1 MLFRPLILLLFLTL
15 PADWA
20 VAAQDVWKGVERI
33 VAIGDVH
40 GDYEQ
45 FVALLD
51 ATGLINAKEE
61 WTGGKTHLVQTGD
74 VVDRGP
80 ESRKV
85 MDLLMRLEREAR
97 KAGGDVHA
105 LIGNH
110 EAMNMYGDL
119 RYVSPEEYAAFR
131 DDKSEKRRDLFYNQ
145 HIKKMK
151 ESPPPEGLPALDGAY
166 REQWESRHPLGYFQH
181 RYHFGSNG
189 KYGKWIR
196 RHNTAIQINDTIFL
210 HGGVSPKYA
219 NHSIRRINERVREE
233 LREWSQLRGGVVMDE
248 EGPLWYRGLAGSD
261 EGALEFHLETVLSNY
276 GCDRIVVAHS
286 ATPGAVM
293 PRFGGRVILIDVG
306 MAIFYGGRLACLL
319 IEKNRAYALHR
330 GKKLELPTDSRTGLL
345 NYLKRAAALDPAP
358 SPLEAKIRQLEAQL
372 ALPAVNQ

>member
-1 MLFRPLILLLFLTL
+1 MLFRLLILLLFLTL

-51 ATGLINAKEE
+51 SAGLINAKQE
-61 WTGGKTHLVQTGD
+61 WTGGKAHLVQTGD
-74 VVDRGP
+74 VLDRGP
-80 ESRKV
+80 QSRKV

-97 KAGGDVHA
+97 KAGGYVHA

-110 EAMNMYGDL
+110 ETMNIYGDL

-131 DDKSEKRRDLFYNQ
+131 DEKSEKRRGS
-145 HIKKMK
+145 K
-151 ESPPPEGLPALDGAY
+151 
-166 REQWESRHPLGYFQH
+166 SRRPLGYSEH
-181 RYHFGSNG
+181 RYHFGPKG

-196 RHNTAIQINDTIFL
+196 RHNTVIKINDTIFL
-210 HGGVSPKYA
+210 HGGIGPKYA
-219 NHSIRRINERVREE
+219 NHSIRRINDRVREE
-233 LREWSQLRGGVVMDE
+233 LRDRSKLRGGIVMDE
-248 EGPLWYRGLAGSD
+248 EGPLWYRGLAGKG
-261 EGALEFHLETVLSNY
+261 EGVRESQLETVLRNY
-276 GCDRIVVAHS
+276 GCKRIVVAHS
-286 ATPGAVM
+286 ATPGAIM
-293 PRFGGRVILIDVG
+293 PRWGGRVILIEVG
-306 MAIFYGGRLACLL
+306 LAIFYGGRLACLL

-358 SPLEAKIRQLEAQL
+358 SPLEATIRQLEAQL
-372 ALPAVNQ
+372 AVPTVNQ